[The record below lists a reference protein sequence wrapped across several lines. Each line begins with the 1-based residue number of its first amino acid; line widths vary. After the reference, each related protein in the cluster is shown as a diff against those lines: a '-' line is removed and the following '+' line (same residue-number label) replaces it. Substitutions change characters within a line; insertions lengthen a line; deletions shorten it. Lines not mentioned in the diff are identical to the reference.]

1 MISTVATTIPDYLN
15 TISILSYCLDI
26 ANIILPLLQDGNP
39 AIASTKS
46 FIDMM
51 TTVRNDVGDA
61 LNIFVPFIQTLADV
75 IAKIIAFAKSFPS
88 TIQDTIEKVK
98 NGFQSFESVL
108 SPIKDAT
115 DAIESALAPVKWAL
129 DAASCIFDTVFK
141 PVIDAVLDATGLSS
155 LFDGLLDKLEGA
167 LHLDDV
173 FSLGN
178 LFKGV
183 DVNDWAA
190 AAGSNAVQ
198 TKGVSSWSSVAVQL
212 AQYDSRDKGKTYTL
226 ITTLVA
232 DISGSPVG
240 SGTPRLPD
248 WPQVPKINTAS
259 TQVSNESKPAHAY
272 SIAAIA
278 PQPGTIYLRNKRAI
292 LISNCTNLLL
302 TISTAAP
309 HSAMKLGEVNPSP
322 SSSVIWVTDV
332 LAKAKLIQPNYDGLP
347 AVSDLVAFAKV
358 VKQDLAK
365 AEALGASL
373 VNSLQVFDG
382 SRQLPAALKEE
393 VNDFAVLFQDGERL
407 MEFLLNFGWAQGI
420 FQDLQ
425 QAFKDQVADASLLNS
440 TADQLVTTATSI
452 DNVILQVIAMQPT
465 QQQFVDGLAFI
476 DKIVSSSVTIAN
488 VFQGV
493 FKLKS
498 SPDALTRLTAM
509 RDSVNTEAISV
520 KQQLTDIHNTVMNAL
535 ATAQS
540 IISFLSQFADQFVS
554 ISGNIAKITQV
565 GLPKLTQV
573 VRVSN
578 VVASILDPL
587 EGIMNDMNC
596 VDSSN
601 PIKQGGNAELT
612 TLKSIM
618 KGIITQ
624 QSPLIVSSLDFVTQQ
639 LVPTKTIATQMQS
652 TIGLFTA
659 DLPQLQSDCQNICAA
674 FNDLKT
680 KMVPP
685 KSYTIQVPPIDP
697 TTGKPQ
703 AGAQPVPQTIDN
715 FFTDD
720 GVLAEAQQIAK
731 LFPQAQA

>member
-1 MISTVATTIPDYLN
+1 M
-15 TISILSYCLDI
+15 
-26 ANIILPLLQDGNP
+26 
-39 AIASTKS
+39 
-46 FIDMM
+46 
-51 TTVRNDVGDA
+51 
-61 LNIFVPFIQTLADV
+61 
-75 IAKIIAFAKSFPS
+75 
-88 TIQDTIEKVK
+88 
-98 NGFQSFESVL
+98 
-108 SPIKDAT
+108 
-115 DAIESALAPVKWAL
+115 
-129 DAASCIFDTVFK
+129 
-141 PVIDAVLDATGLSS
+141 
-155 LFDGLLDKLEGA
+155 
-167 LHLDDV
+167 
-173 FSLGN
+173 
-178 LFKGV
+178 
-183 DVNDWAA
+183 
-190 AAGSNAVQ
+190 
-198 TKGVSSWSSVAVQL
+198 
-212 AQYDSRDKGKTYTL
+212 
-226 ITTLVA
+226 
-232 DISGSPVG
+232 
-240 SGTPRLPD
+240 
-248 WPQVPKINTAS
+248 
-259 TQVSNESKPAHAY
+259 
-272 SIAAIA
+272 
-278 PQPGTIYLRNKRAI
+278 

-309 HSAMKLGEVNPSP
+309 RSAMKLGKVNPSP
-322 SSSVIWVTDV
+322 SSPVIWVTDV

-420 FQDLQ
+420 FQDIQ

-452 DNVILQVIAMQPT
+452 DNLILQVIAMQPT

-488 VFQGV
+488 VFQVV
-493 FKLKS
+493 FKRKS
-498 SPDALTRLTAM
+498 SPDALTRLKAM

-520 KQQLTDIHNTVMNAL
+520 KQQLTDIHNIVMNAL

-540 IISFLSQFADQFVS
+540 IISFLSQFADQFVN

-618 KGIITQ
+618 KSIITQ
-624 QSPLIVSSLDFVTQQ
+624 QSPLIVSSLDFVAQQ